1 MINLD
6 YKSAMKEPLLTK
18 EEEQSA
24 IKRWQEDKD
33 WSALETLVRSHARI
47 AYSMAYRYTNNP
59 DHMEDLASEGIYGL
73 MKAADKFDSDQGTR
87 FATYSRWWVMTQ
99 ISQSLAK
106 ISTVIDMPSRTYIDA
121 KMGRL
126 ESGDIDK
133 AHMAV
138 FGGIDLDAPIS
149 DESNHSAMDLLECQR
164 PNPEEE
170 AEINS
175 DEEFQK
181 KMILNALDTLKK
193 RERDVITRRKLKSE
207 PDTLEIIANDLEVT
221 RERVR
226 QIEVKAMTKL
236 KRTLISMGF
245 STTMLR

>member
-1 MINLD
+1 
-6 YKSAMKEPLLTK
+6 MKEPLLTK
-18 EEEQSA
+18 EQEQDA
-24 IKRWQEDKD
+24 IKSWQEKQD
-33 WSALETLVRSHARI
+33 WKALETLVRSHARI

-73 MKAADKFDSDQGTR
+73 MKAADKFDSTQGTR

-106 ISTVIDMPSRTYIDA
+106 VSTVIDMPSRTYIDA

-126 ESGDIDK
+126 SGNDQDK

-138 FGGIDLDAPIS
+138 FGGIDLDAQIS
-149 DESNHSAMDLLECQR
+149 DESNHSAMDLLECNR

-175 DEEFQK
+175 DEHFQQN
-181 KMILNALDTLKK
+181 MILQALNTLKD
-193 RERDVITRRKLKSE
+193 RERQVIMRRKLKTE
-207 PDTLEIIANDLEVT
+207 PDTLEIIANDLKVT

-245 STTMLR
+245 STTMLK